1 MAAMNDGFD
10 MPDKLIRCLRR
21 VISKILTCFFDFY
34 VLEDPSAMSKSQSIK
49 KKKKKLYEL
58 LQLVLLIERI
68 IARVNVFE
76 IKICI
81 VNIDGDINTEILN
94 VTKLFTRK

>member
-49 KKKKKLYEL
+49 KKKKNFMNYYSLYY
-58 LQLVLLIERI
+58 
-68 IARVNVFE
+68 
-76 IKICI
+76 
-81 VNIDGDINTEILN
+81 
-94 VTKLFTRK
+94 